1 MHVQNINTTRY
12 WTIIDYHYHF
22 ILFGNH
28 IYITSTVLY
37 QLDICILCWLVSFV
51 ECNDCCS
58 FKENLSKHRASS
70 FFVIKEILS
79 KHRLIFSYLKKS
91 FFTISRWFGVREGR
105 IGFGIWRR
113 FLPNFPPFFCR
124 LFAGPFI
131 VVKRCF
137 ISCVLDRY
145 PTRSYG
151 LRKKK
156 GNICTT
162 RDVICRPS
170 TSLRVVVGSI
180 LEQNKSRYTIAYSGR
195 IDFGHNWGRLRLLWK
210 KVR

>member
-1 MHVQNINTTRY
+1 MQRLL
-12 WTIIDYHYHF
+12 F
-22 ILFGNH
+22 IQRNP
-28 IYITSTVLY
+28 
-37 QLDICILCWLVSFV
+37 
-51 ECNDCCS
+51 
-58 FKENLSKHRASS
+58 FKSSLS
-70 FFVIKEILS
+70 FFVCKEILS
-79 KHRLIFSYLKKS
+79 KHQASSFLIERNPFA
-91 FFTISRWFGVREGR
+91 ISRWFGVTEWR
-105 IGFGIWRR
+105 ISFGIWRR
-113 FLPNFPPFFCR
+113 CLPNFPPFFCR